1 MCGGQIIH
9 LLHKGG
15 NGMKQFFSESYSK
28 VCVGTTH
35 EQLEMGWQGIEAY
48 CEKDEIVPYQLV
60 LV

>member
-1 MCGGQIIH
+1 
-9 LLHKGG
+9 
-15 NGMKQFFSESYSK
+15 MKQFFSESYSK